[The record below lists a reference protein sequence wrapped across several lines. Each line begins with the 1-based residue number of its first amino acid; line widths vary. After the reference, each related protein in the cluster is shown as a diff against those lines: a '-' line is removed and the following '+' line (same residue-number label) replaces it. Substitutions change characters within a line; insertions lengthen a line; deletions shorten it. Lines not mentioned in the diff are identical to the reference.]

1 MGGLLDEW
9 MIGVEF
15 KENLKR
21 RSSMQKTEKSFC
33 KFITGLFYP
42 YVFDTQASSNPFIQ
56 SSMGQQWV

>member
-1 MGGLLDEW
+1 